1 MAAEQSPATAKN
13 SNTKDDNEKTRTF
26 NQSYDRAANST
37 AKFKND
43 NKKSPP
49 PTTVDDKGIQKK
61 TKIAITSKKSFRG
74 NDVLPEIKNAN
85 DSLGKSGLNM
95 KTVDMGQ
102 PRGSYEFRDQLIMS
116 QKWIGKDDQISHDL
130 MKILTP

>member
-1 MAAEQSPATAKN
+1 MSTEQSPATVKN
-13 SNTKDDNEKTRTF
+13 SNSKDDNEKTRTF

-49 PTTVDDKGIQKK
+49 PTHVDDKGIQKK

-74 NDVLPEIKNAN
+74 NDILPEIKNLN
-85 DSLGKSGLNM
+85 DSFEKSNLNM
-95 KTVDMGQ
+95 KTMDMGQ
-102 PRGSYEFRDQLIMS
+102 PRGSYE
-116 QKWIGKDDQISHDL
+116 
-130 MKILTP
+130 